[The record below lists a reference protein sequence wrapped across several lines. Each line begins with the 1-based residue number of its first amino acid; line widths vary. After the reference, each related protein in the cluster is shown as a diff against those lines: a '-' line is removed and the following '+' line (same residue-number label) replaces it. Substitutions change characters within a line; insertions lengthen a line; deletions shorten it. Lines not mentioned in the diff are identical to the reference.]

1 MKKLTESTAQ
11 NYRILA
17 YQNLLIVDEKTDNPG
32 TLAFFGFT
40 DKEIPRRSVV
50 VPTGLHKDL
59 ELSVGENEPASVSDS
74 LVNEDVS
81 PEDSDL
87 LSKSGS
93 DPLKWKGSTS
103 PGQVSQ
109 RLKMSFNWQQNLDGN
124 YIWFM

>member
-1 MKKLTESTAQ
+1 M
-11 NYRILA
+11 
-17 YQNLLIVDEKTDNPG
+17 
-32 TLAFFGFT
+32 
-40 DKEIPRRSVV
+40 
-50 VPTGLHKDL
+50 
-59 ELSVGENEPASVSDS
+59 SDS

-109 RLKMSFNWQQNLDGN
+109 RLKMSDIHPVIGSKILMETISGLCE
-124 YIWFM
+124 